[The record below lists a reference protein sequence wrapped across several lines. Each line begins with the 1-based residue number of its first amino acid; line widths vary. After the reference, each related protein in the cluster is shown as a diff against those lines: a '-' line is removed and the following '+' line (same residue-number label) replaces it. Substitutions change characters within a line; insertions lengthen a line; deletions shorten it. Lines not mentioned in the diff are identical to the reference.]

1 MADPA
6 ALPMNTRSDNNR
18 KHADHDHAACIADA
32 LADAESY
39 CRHRGL
45 RLTPTRRRVLEIVWR
60 GHDPVKAYDILDE
73 LNRAGRRATPPTV
86 YRALDFLMDASLIH
100 RIDSLNAFVGCPLA
114 GGEHTAQLLVC
125 SRCETVK
132 EIDDPAIRGILD
144 QGASRYGFYS
154 SRKPSKSVA
163 SALVAGDTPSNCVG
177 KPLLLCY
184 NVAIIDRRRV
194 CGSEFQI
201 QAQPW
206 TDWPLPCRWRAS
218 CTA

>member
-1 MADPA
+1 
-6 ALPMNTRSDNNR
+6 MNAESDNSPR
-18 KHADHDHAACIADA
+18 KPDHDHAACIADA
-32 LADAESY
+32 LADAERY

-73 LNRAGRRATPPTV
+73 LNHAGRRATPPTV

-125 SRCETVK
+125 SRCGTVK

-144 QGASRYGFYS
+144 QGATRHGFVLEPQTVEV
-154 SRKPSKSVA
+154 R
-163 SALVAGDTPSNCVG
+163 G
-177 KPLLLCY
+177 LCP
-184 NVAIIDRRRV
+184 
-194 CGSEFQI
+194 G
-201 QAQPW
+201 
-206 TDWPLPCRWRAS
+206 CRGRAE
-218 CTA
+218 